1 MKEDLA
7 GRFELTGAR
16 VRALLGTGASDARP
30 GRAESTSSVPNA
42 PNEDDAHRIA
52 ARIRAHSGTPSDAAL
67 IIAKELVAQAQT
79 ALGKKQL
86 SETEAFALESVIYVR
101 GRPALRVLGS
111 RLEGLDHF
119 PGSELW
125 QTFIADFEDVITAA
139 ASTTGAVFVDAP
151 TTGNPRWLQGS
162 AWLIAVDRVVTNR
175 HILLPQTSERLIT
188 VSDVER
194 NARIRDGFR
203 LDIEFSADD
212 RTPAKRTTRTVTG
225 VLYVSNETDPVDVA
239 VLAIEPFADAP
250 PLVLAKAGDA
260 IPENLFVVGHP
271 GLAMLVPDNVRAV
284 FGNPDGKKRV
294 SFGKLM
300 AVMEAETQVLHDA
313 STIGGY
319 SGAPVVGIRSGL
331 VAGLH
336 YYGDP
341 NTGNIAVAAGALRKH
356 PVSQFLAM
364 PS

>member
-1 MKEDLA
+1 MKEDIA
-7 GRFELTGAR
+7 GRLELTGAR
-16 VRALLGTGASDARP
+16 ARALLGNGASVA
-30 GRAESTSSVPNA
+30 GSWRAESTSSLPNA
-42 PNEDDAHRIA
+42 PNEDDAYRIA
-52 ARIRAHSGTPSDAAL
+52 ARIRAYSGTPSDTAL
-67 IIAKELVAQAQT
+67 MIAKELVVQAQA

-86 SETEAFALESVIYVR
+86 SESEAFALESVMHVR

-111 RLEGLDHF
+111 RLEGLDHL

-125 QTFIADFEDVITAA
+125 QTFIADFEDAITAA
-139 ASTTGAVFVDAP
+139 ASTTGALFVDAP
-151 TTGNPRWLQGS
+151 ATGNPPWLQGS

-175 HILLPQTSERLIT
+175 HVLLPETSERLIT
-188 VSDVER
+188 TSGGEQ

-212 RTPAKRTTRTVTG
+212 RSPAKRITRRVTS

-239 VLAIEPFADAP
+239 VLAIEPFDNAT
-250 PLVLAKAGDA
+250 PLVLAKSGDT

-271 GLAMLVPDNVRAV
+271 GLTVLIPDDVRAV

-294 SFGKLM
+294 SFGKLIT
-300 AVMEAETQVLHDA
+300 VIETGSQILHDA
-313 STIGGY
+313 STVGGY
-319 SGAPVVGIRSGL
+319 SGAPVVGIYSGL

-341 NTGNIAVAAGALRKH
+341 NTGNLAIAAGALRKH
-356 PVSQFLAM
+356 CVSQFLAM